1 LLASSKPPLSVEVSL
16 ANMSAQI
23 EKLAAAFAGIQA
35 NQETL

>member
-1 LLASSKPPLSVEVSL
+1 MAGSGVKSTPSVEDAI

-35 NQETL
+35 N